1 MAKKT
6 KADKIWAYKIK
17 YPQATTREI
26 ATATKSSYNYVH
38 ALMSKIGTPKEVL
51 EDAVYEMTKHGMPK
65 TDRNADLNPVGVS
78 RANILDTAKEYV
90 TKDRASDHGDM
101 EDNFQ
106 RIAVYWNAHLGL
118 IDFIK
123 TKDVAAMMAL
133 LKIARIHSNPTHMDN
148 WIDACGYM
156 ACGGEIVGK
165 G

>member
-6 KADKIWAYKIK
+6 KADKIWAYKIR
-17 YPQATTREI
+17 YPKATTREI

-38 ALMSKIGTPKEVL
+38 ALMSKIGTPKEVF
-51 EDAVYEMTKHGMPK
+51 EKEAKKVTRGQ
-65 TDRNADLNPVGVS
+65 V
-78 RANILDTAKEYV
+78 LDTAKEYV

-106 RIAVYWNAHLGL
+106 RIALYWNAHLGL

-148 WIDACGYM
+148 WVDACGYM
-156 ACGGEIVGK
+156 ACGGEIAGK

>member
-1 MAKKT
+1 MAKKS
-6 KADKIWAYKIK
+6 KADKIWAYKIR
-17 YPQATTREI
+17 YPQATTSEI
-26 ATATKSSYNYVH
+26 AKATKSSYNYVH
-38 ALMSKIGTPKEVL
+38 ALMKKIGTPKEVF
-51 EDAVYEMTKHGMPK
+51 EKEAKKVTRGQ
-65 TDRNADLNPVGVS
+65 V
-78 RANILDTAKEYV
+78 LDTAKEYV

-106 RIAVYWNAHLGL
+106 RIALYWNAHLGL

-148 WIDACGYM
+148 WVDACGYM
-156 ACGGEIVGK
+156 ACGGEIAGK

>member
-1 MAKKT
+1 MAKKS
-6 KADKIWAYKIK
+6 KADKIWAYKIRH
-17 YPQATTREI
+17 PEATTSEI
-26 ATATKSSYNYVH
+26 AKATKSSYNYVH
-38 ALMSKIGTPKEVL
+38 ALMAKIGTPKEVF
-51 EDAVYEMTKHGMPK
+51 EKEAKKVTRGQ
-65 TDRNADLNPVGVS
+65 V
-78 RANILDTAKEYV
+78 LDTAKEYV

-148 WIDACGYM
+148 WVDACGYM
-156 ACGGEIVGK
+156 ACGGEIVSK